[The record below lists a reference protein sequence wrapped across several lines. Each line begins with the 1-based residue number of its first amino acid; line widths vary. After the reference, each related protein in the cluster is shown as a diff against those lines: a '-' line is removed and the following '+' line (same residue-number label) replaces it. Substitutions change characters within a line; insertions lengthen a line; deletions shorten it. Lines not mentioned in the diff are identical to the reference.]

1 MNCPQCDSS
10 ETLFKNKLNKWL
22 CTDCGETFEPPLP
35 AEVNAPSLAANPKRI
50 FFSYGHDFN
59 QPLID
64 RFKADLEKRGHSVWI
79 DYKQLGTWDDWKG
92 GITRGIH
99 DSQLA
104 VAFLSIHS
112 TRDPG
117 VCRNEVAMALHHFGT
132 VYPILVEKVPWESIP
147 ATIQHLQWPD
157 LSDWQRR
164 QQSDSAEFERFY
176 EERLLEIISKVEG
189 EATRF
194 ASEAE
199 VLRRVLSPASFDG
212 KLSQH
217 LDGFVGREWLFE
229 EFEQWLNQKPDSRV
243 FWLKAGPGFGKTA
256 FAVNLAN
263 RYRAAVVGTWF
274 CEQGSVELTNP
285 VCAVRSIAFQLALR
299 WDDYRTRLLPRLGL
313 FAGSGEGQIKEAIET
328 LAKKNLADTFSHL
341 ISEPLAGL
349 IWREHKLV
357 ILMDAL
363 DEATDEA
370 GRNEL
375 SALISGRFLELPNW
389 ISFVATSRPDASVV
403 GHLQRFKPFEIDAE
417 DERNKIGRA
426 HV

>member
-1 MNCPQCDSS
+1 
-10 ETLFKNKLNKWL
+10 FKAKLNKWL
-22 CTDCGETFEPPLP
+22 CTDCAETFDAPPVDATATP
-35 AEVNAPSLAANPKRI
+35 ALAANPKRI

-59 QPLID
+59 KPLID

-117 VCRNEVAMALHHFGT
+117 VCRNEVAMALHHFGM
-132 VYPILVEKVPWESIP
+132 VYPVLVEKVPWESIP

-157 LSDWQRR
+157 LSDWQEK
-164 QQSDSAEFERFY
+164 QQADTSEFERFY

-189 EATRF
+189 DATRF

-199 VLRRVLSPASFDG
+199 VLRRVLNPASSDG
-212 KLSQH
+212 KFSQH
-217 LDGFVGREWLFE
+217 LDGFIGREWLFE
-229 EFEQWLNQKPDSRV
+229 EFEQWVNHNPESRV

-263 RYRAAVVGTWF
+263 RYRATVVGTWF

-285 VCAVRSIAFQLALR
+285 VRAVQTIAFQLALR

-313 FAGSGEGQIKEAIET
+313 FAGSGEAQIKEAVES
-328 LAKKNLADTFSHL
+328 LAKKNLADSFSHL

-363 DEATDEA
+363 DEATDET

-375 SALISGRFLELPNW
+375 SALISGRFLELPKW
-389 ISFVATSRPDASVV
+389 I
-403 GHLQRFKPFEIDAE
+403 
-417 DERNKIGRA
+417 
-426 HV
+426 